1 MDTIRFPY
9 PIPNICGILNRSRK
23 SIQPSI
29 LIICNMMYLSTHAE
43 RERKLRRCKLALNV
57 GGVSKEVTIFDW
69 NTVLELKQEISKLL
83 GIQVSQQRI
92 YCGHMELLNSRMLDD
107 YNIISSSS
115 RAKSLHVQ
123 LSHQT
128 GSYIRA
134 CPGCCY
140 DSQSLISNVQGGLVL
155 GLSPE
160 LALDGTGGT
169 YFMKNSH
176 KTVEAVFKPTDE
188 EAYAPRNPKNYAGK
202 LGEIGL
208 RPGVLSGEAA
218 YREVAAYLMDSGSF
232 STVPKTVLV
241 QAQHPTFNYPL
252 HQIYPKTGSLQ
263 EFVKNIG
270 TVDDYSTSNF
280 STQEIQKI
288 CVLDIRILNM
298 GVKEGSQFKLVPID
312 HGLSI
317 SDNFEISDYDLCWMN
332 WPQAR
337 EPITQ
342 RCLEYIE
349 AMDALENIKFLQ
361 ETMPFRDKCLRNIRI
376 SSLLLKKGAKAGLSL
391 YNIGTMLY
399 RKGYSETPSV
409 IEKII
414 EDSYDLWRTISKS
427 VSCRLKLERFLS
439 DSIKPVQRR
448 RPRAFSSNEIDFE
461 AFLPSVQSL
470 NSTNNTDTDSLFDTV
485 VTISEVSE
493 EDDDFDEDDFEGFE
507 DSPSN
512 PNMSFSSSSLPYLE
526 DLVPVNDCDEA
537 FDTKLFYYIEAF
549 MDLAI
554 QKKSKELMSNFYLE
568 SSYPGGRTRSCSY
581 AIS

>member
-1 MDTIRFPY
+1 
-9 PIPNICGILNRSRK
+9 
-23 SIQPSI
+23 
-29 LIICNMMYLSTHAE
+29 MMYLSTHAE
-43 RERKLRRCKLALNV
+43 RERKLRKCKLAFNLE
-57 GGVSKEVTIFDW
+57 GVSKEVTIFDW

-92 YCGHMELLNSRMLDD
+92 YCGHTELINSRMLDD
-107 YNIISSSS
+107 YNLISPLS

-123 LSHQT
+123 LNYQT

-140 DSQSLISNVQGGLVL
+140 DSQSLISNVQEGIML
-155 GLSPE
+155 GLSPK

-169 YFMKNSH
+169 YFMKNSQ
-176 KTVEAVFKPTDE
+176 KAKKAVFKPMDE
-188 EAYAPRNPKNYAGK
+188 EACAPRNPKNHAGK

-218 YREVAAYLMDSGSF
+218 YREVAAYLIDSNSF
-232 STVPKTVLV
+232 SAVPRTVLV
-241 QAQHPTFNYPL
+241 QAQHPTFSYPL
-252 HQIYPKTGSLQ
+252 NEKYPKTGSLQ
-263 EFVKNIG
+263 EYVENNG

-280 STQEIQKI
+280 STQETQKI

-298 GVKEGSQFKLVPID
+298 DRNEGNILVVKEGSQFKLVPID

-317 SDNFEISDYDLCWMN
+317 SDNFEISDYDLCWMS
-332 WPQAR
+332 WPQAK
-337 EPITQ
+337 EPITPK
-342 RCLEYIE
+342 CLEYIE
-349 AMDALENIKFLQ
+349 AMDPLENIKFLQ
-361 ETMPFRDKCLRNIRI
+361 EAMQFRDKCLRNIRI

-414 EDSYDLWRTISKS
+414 EDAYDLWRMISKNLS
-427 VSCRLKLERFLS
+427 SRLKLERFLS
-439 DSIKPVQRR
+439 DTAKTVQRR
-448 RPRAFSSNEIDFE
+448 RPRAYSSNEIDFE

-493 EDDDFDEDDFEGFE
+493 EEDFDEDDFPDF

-512 PNMSFSSSSLPYLE
+512 ANLSFSSSSLPYLE
-526 DLVPVNDCDEA
+526 DLVPANENDEA

-554 QKKSKELMSNFYLE
+554 QKKSKELMSNDYLE
-568 SSYPGGRTRSCSY
+568 CSYPGGRTRSCSF